1 MRLFRLICFLVLASA
16 FQLAIGQTQPEQD
29 FTERSKVELY
39 PNPTTPSTE
48 HLYVKLLDSEIPA
61 SKVSVALHNI
71 IGNKMEIET
80 EVVSEH
86 ELRIRVK
93 DLAAGYYLVALKDEE
108 TNFRGIFKFLKR

>member
-1 MRLFRLICFLVLASA
+1 MRLVRLICFLVFASA
-16 FQLAIGQTQPEQD
+16 SLLSMAQVQPEQTLSD
-29 FTERSKVELY
+29 GVKVQLY

-48 HLYVKLLDSEIPA
+48 HLYVKLDSEIA
-61 SKVSVALHNI
+61 ADKVTVALHNI

-86 ELRIRVK
+86 ELRIRIK

>member
-1 MRLFRLICFLVLASA
+1 MRLVRLICFLVLASA
-16 FQLAIGQTQPEQD
+16 SLLSMGQSQPEQTLSD
-29 FTERSKVELY
+29 GVKVQLY

-48 HLYVKLLDSEIPA
+48 HLYVKLDPA
-61 SKVSVALHNI
+61 ISADKVNVALHNI

-86 ELRIRVK
+86 ELRIRIK

>member
-1 MRLFRLICFLVLASA
+1 MRLVRLICFLVLISASLLSMA
-16 FQLAIGQTQPEQD
+16 QAQSEQNPSD
-29 FTERSKVELY
+29 GVKVQLY

-48 HLYVKLLDSEIPA
+48 HLYVKLDNEIPA
-61 SKVSVALHNI
+61 AKVTVALHNI

-86 ELRIRVK
+86 ELRIRIK

-108 TNFRGIFKFLKR
+108 TKFRGIFKFLKR

>member
-1 MRLFRLICFLVLASA
+1 MRLVRLICFLVLASA
-16 FQLAIGQTQPEQD
+16 FQLAVGQTQPEQG
-29 FTERSKVELY
+29 FAERAKVELY

-48 HLYVKLLDSEIPA
+48 HLYVKLDSEIPA
-61 SKVSVALHNI
+61 AKVSVALHNI

-86 ELRIRVK
+86 ELRIRIK